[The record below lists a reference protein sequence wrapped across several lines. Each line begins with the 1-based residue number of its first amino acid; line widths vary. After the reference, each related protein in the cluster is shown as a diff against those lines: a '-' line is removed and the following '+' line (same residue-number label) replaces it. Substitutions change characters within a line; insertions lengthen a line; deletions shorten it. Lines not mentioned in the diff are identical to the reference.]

1 MLFSFPLIAR
11 QVYPKGIDKA
21 ITNTTK
27 KPETNEA
34 NVTVPGKA
42 NPPGLPG
49 FAGRS
54 GGWIAVLLRPQKAV
68 FASLVRKI
76 FETGGR
82 FEKSNFFFF
91 YQP

>member
-1 MLFSFPLIAR
+1 ME
-11 QVYPKGIDKA
+11 KA
-21 ITNTTK
+21 ITITTK
-27 KPETNEA
+27 DSETNEA

-54 GGWIAVLLRPQKAV
+54 GGWWIAVLLRPQKAV

-76 FETGGR
+76 FETGTC
-82 FEKSNFFFF
+82 FEKSNFFFPYLLKYLYF
-91 YQP
+91 IFIA